1 MSECN
6 NRIQAHNE
14 LTADFGPIFPDLSPF
29 FVVEHRRLFNIIL
42 LRIALN
48 GLECYSELAHDHKK
62 NLQFSMCSQSCQ
74 VICCIDWKASSFF
87 IMSVNHLS
95 VRIKCSCLRI
105 YGELVSKEFSFQC
118 FRKCTSPSNCNW
130 VFTAAEHRCLAAI
143 SNPYKESFLL
153 QACSKVVTRRERNQ
167 ELSRVRL
174 KKVI

>member
-14 LTADFGPIFPDLSPF
+14 LTADFDPIFPDLCPF
-29 FVVEHRRLFNIIL
+29 LFRSIVGCSTFVEDSFEWPWML
-42 LRIALN
+42 LGISAWSH
-48 GLECYSELAHDHKK
+48 E
-62 NLQFSMCSQSCQ
+62 NLRFSMCSQSCQ
-74 VICCIDWKASSFF
+74 VIWCIDWKTSSFF

-95 VRIKCSCLRI
+95 IRIKRSCLRI

-118 FRKCTSPSNCNW
+118 FRKCMSPSKCNW
-130 VFTAAEHRCLAAI
+130 VFTAAEHLCLAAI

-153 QACSKVVTRRERNQ
+153 HACSKVVTRRERNH
-167 ELSRVRL
+167 ELFRVWL